1 MSEYFSNFPRILY
14 DIEGKN
20 STTPEHIVAV
30 NLMIRQKFRDAIKEE
45 ISMYYPYVIPE
56 EMSRPDVLAFNIYGD
71 IKYTWTIFMVNNIL
85 DPYWEWPMDSKNFG
99 MYLSNK
105 YGSVDT
111 SKITLHHYEQ
121 IIHSRTEVTG
131 TADSIPERVVEIDYT
146 TYRAVGEDNRKIVY
160 AYEYE
165 VDKNEANRSIS
176 LVDASYISG
185 VLDETRQL
193 FR

>member
-71 IKYTWTIFMVNNIL
+71 IKYTWTIFMVNDIL
-85 DPYWEWPMDSKNFG
+85 DPYWEWPMDSNNFG

-176 LVDASYISG
+176 LIDASYISG
-185 VLDETRQL
+185 VLDETRQI

>member
-71 IKYTWTIFMVNNIL
+71 VKYTWTIFMVNNIL

-146 TYRAVGEDNRKIVY
+146 TYRAVGGDNRKIVY

-185 VLDETRQL
+185 VLDETRQI

>member
-85 DPYWEWPMDSKNFG
+85 DPYWEWPMDSNNFG

-121 IIHSRTEVTG
+121 IINSRTEVTG

-146 TYRAVGEDNRKIVY
+146 TYRAVGGDNRKIVY

-176 LVDASYISG
+176 LIDASYISG
-185 VLDETRQL
+185 VLDETRQI

>member
-71 IKYTWTIFMVNNIL
+71 VKYTWTIFMVNNIL

-146 TYRAVGEDNRKIVY
+146 TYRAVGGDNRKIVY

-176 LVDASYISG
+176 LIDASYISG
-185 VLDETRQL
+185 VLDETRQI

>member
-71 IKYTWTIFMVNNIL
+71 IKYTWTIFMVNDIL

>member
-71 IKYTWTIFMVNNIL
+71 IKYTWTIFMVNDIL
-85 DPYWEWPMDSKNFG
+85 DPYWEWPMDSNNFG

>member
-71 IKYTWTIFMVNNIL
+71 VKYTWTIFMVNNIL

-176 LVDASYISG
+176 LIDASYISG
-185 VLDETRQL
+185 VLDETRQI

>member
-71 IKYTWTIFMVNNIL
+71 VKYTWTIFMVNNIL

-185 VLDETRQL
+185 VLDETRQI

>member
-71 IKYTWTIFMVNNIL
+71 VKYTWTIFMVNNIL

-146 TYRAVGEDNRKIVY
+146 TYRAVGGDNRKIVY

>member
-85 DPYWEWPMDSKNFG
+85 DPYWEWPMDSNNFG

-146 TYRAVGEDNRKIVY
+146 TYRAVGGDNRKIVY

-176 LVDASYISG
+176 LIDASYISG
-185 VLDETRQL
+185 VLDETRQI

>member
-71 IKYTWTIFMVNNIL
+71 IKYTGLFLWLIIYLIL
-85 DPYWEWPMDSKNFG
+85 IGNGLWI
-99 MYLSNK
+99 
-105 YGSVDT
+105 VR
-111 SKITLHHYEQ
+111 TLEC
-121 IIHSRTEVTG
+121 I
-131 TADSIPERVVEIDYT
+131 
-146 TYRAVGEDNRKIVY
+146 
-160 AYEYE
+160 
-165 VDKNEANRSIS
+165 
-176 LVDASYISG
+176 
-185 VLDETRQL
+185 
-193 FR
+193 

>member
-146 TYRAVGEDNRKIVY
+146 TYRALGGDNRKIVY

-176 LVDASYISG
+176 LIDASYISG
-185 VLDETRQL
+185 VLDETRQI

>member
-71 IKYTWTIFMVNNIL
+71 VKYTWTIFMVNNIL

-176 LVDASYISG
+176 LIDASYISG

>member
-71 IKYTWTIFMVNNIL
+71 VKYTWTIFMVNNIL

-121 IIHSRTEVTG
+121 IINSRTEVTG

>member
-71 IKYTWTIFMVNNIL
+71 VKYTWTIFMVNNIL

>member
-176 LVDASYISG
+176 LIDASYISG
-185 VLDETRQL
+185 VLDETRQI

>member
-71 IKYTWTIFMVNNIL
+71 VKYTWTIFMVNNIL
-85 DPYWEWPMDSKNFG
+85 DPYWEWPMDSNNFG

>member
-71 IKYTWTIFMVNNIL
+71 VKYTWTIFMVNNIL

-131 TADSIPERVVEIDYT
+131 TADSIPERAVEIDYT

>member
-71 IKYTWTIFMVNNIL
+71 VKYTWTIFMVNNIL

-146 TYRAVGEDNRKIVY
+146 TYRALGGDNRKIVY

-176 LVDASYISG
+176 LIDASYISG
-185 VLDETRQL
+185 VLDETRQI

>member
-85 DPYWEWPMDSKNFG
+85 DPYWEWPMDSNNFG

-146 TYRAVGEDNRKIVY
+146 TYRALGGDNRKIVY

-176 LVDASYISG
+176 LIDASYISG
-185 VLDETRQL
+185 VLDETRQI

>member
-85 DPYWEWPMDSKNFG
+85 DPYWEWPMDSNNFG

>member
-1 MSEYFSNFPRILY
+1 
-14 DIEGKN
+14 
-20 STTPEHIVAV
+20 
-30 NLMIRQKFRDAIKEE
+30 
-45 ISMYYPYVIPE
+45 
-56 EMSRPDVLAFNIYGD
+56 
-71 IKYTWTIFMVNNIL
+71 
-85 DPYWEWPMDSKNFG
+85 MDSKNFG

-146 TYRAVGEDNRKIVY
+146 TYRALEGDNRKIVY

-176 LVDASYISG
+176 LIDASYISG
-185 VLDETRQL
+185 VLDETRQI

>member
-56 EMSRPDVLAFNIYGD
+56 EMGRPDVLAFNIYGD
-71 IKYTWTIFMVNNIL
+71 VKYTWTIFMVNNIL

-121 IIHSRTEVTG
+121 IINSRTEVTG

>member
-85 DPYWEWPMDSKNFG
+85 DPYWEWPMDSNNFG

-176 LVDASYISG
+176 LIDASYISG
-185 VLDETRQL
+185 VLDETRQI

>member
-71 IKYTWTIFMVNNIL
+71 IKYTWTIFMVNDIL
-85 DPYWEWPMDSKNFG
+85 DPYWEWPMDSNNFG

-146 TYRAVGEDNRKIVY
+146 TYRALGGDNRKIVY

-176 LVDASYISG
+176 LIDASYISG
-185 VLDETRQL
+185 VLDETRQI